1 MLSRQEIEQHLKNP
15 NVRKMLGVIASAE
28 GVKHGYHTMFGN
40 ERLSDLSK
48 HPGILKE
55 FTQTDGKKN
64 KTSAAGRYQFLES
77 TWNGLAKQLGLK
89 DFSPKSQDIAAV
101 ALLAQNGALPH
112 VLKGDIPT
120 AVKKSGGTW
129 ASLPSAPDS
138 YKQPKKSWSDIGM
151 SGSTFDRVKSK
162 REAQKQP
169 TIADVYKAYRSGKLT
184 TEQKNAF
191 ESDVK
196 AGKVMLPSGA
206 KLMGQKK
213 TVEPVMLPQNV
224 SDAYY
229 SGKLSKQQRAALE
242 RDLKDNIVKLP
253 KPTSHQSS
261 LPDFDANGQIVT
273 PEMPK
278 APPQQAPLSTMDKI
292 IGGAEAGLTLAT
304 GAVGGAIG
312 QAAGGL
318 HGIAESVVD
327 GTFGTQQGAQ
337 NAVNRATQLSSTL
350 TYEPRTSGGQ
360 LAVGAVGEFIEDTG
374 LDTLPPVLGGGIGTS
389 AATLGRASVPVATT
403 TAREVAQAAKPVVA
417 QAVEQAKRPVTAITE
432 AAKNTFSRNVDA
444 DAGGSMGAA
453 AVPAAE
459 VRQSLFDEFDIPAT
473 TAQVS
478 RDQTE
483 LADMYNLARKG
494 GEAGKVIQDTL
505 DQQQVR
511 LASAIDDMIEAK
523 GARTVNSEE
532 VGASIKEVLNTQYK
546 VEQAAQNRAYEA
558 VRNSEGAQTRVDI
571 DSPPKWSKEYL
582 EQEAKAGRTP
592 DSSRSILDVINE
604 ESYLKTS
611 KVYTDAKD
619 LAVKL
624 NIAQLN
630 SDGNLVPMP
639 KEKRPNIIQV
649 EQFRQRIGE
658 MGESTRK
665 ADGPAVQKLKALIDN
680 ALDNSGSN
688 AFKQARK
695 NYAEFKQSWSNK
707 AILKDLIDRKSKAS
721 PGDQKVINEKIIDRI
736 VGGSTSQKDLE
747 FVRNVINKSEGGKDA
762 WTDMQASILDRIRNE
777 AFSGAA
783 DSSGNGTLVFNK
795 MNKIIRKLDG
805 ATGRLDTL
813 LGHEQ
818 AQKVRDANEL
828 ARIIQ
833 TVPPNTGVNWSNTM
847 TALAAAVDGII
858 FGISG
863 MPATFATALRFA
875 LKYIHEKKD
884 VAKAHSII
892 RRAEKTNGG
901 SGKF

>member
-1 MLSRQEIEQHLKNP
+1 MATRQELEKALSNP
-15 NVRKMLGVIASAE
+15 NVRKMLDVIANAE
-28 GVKHGYHTMFGN
+28 GVKHGYNTIFGN
-40 ERLSDLSK
+40 ERSDDLK
-48 HPGILKE
+48 AHPNVKKE

-64 KTSAAGRYQFLES
+64 STTAAGRYQFLKG
-77 TWNGLAKQLGLK
+77 TWDSVSKKYGLT
-89 DFSPKSQDIAAV
+89 DFSPKNQDLAAV
-101 ALLAQNGALPH
+101 ALILGRGALGD
-112 VLKGDIPT
+112 VIKGDFT
-120 AVKKSGGTW
+120 KAVGKLGGEW
-129 ASLPSAPDS
+129 ASLPSSPYA
-138 YKQPKKSWSDIGM
+138 QPKKSWSDIKAMVGEIKPPNRKPAQNRINQLVTAYDKQAKA
-151 SGSTFDRVKSK
+151 STTKNQINPQ
-162 REAQKQP
+162 QKQSRVNSLL
-169 TIADVYKAYRSGKLT
+169 A
-184 TEQKNAF
+184 AF
-191 ESDVK
+191 DKQNPERQATP
-196 AGKVMLPSGA
+196 AG
-206 KLMGQKK
+206 
-213 TVEPVMLPQNV
+213 
-224 SDAYY
+224 
-229 SGKLSKQQRAALE
+229 
-242 RDLKDNIVKLP
+242 
-253 KPTSHQSS
+253 
-261 LPDFDANGQIVT
+261 LPDFDENGVIREDQ
-273 PEMPK
+273 PQQPK
-278 APPQQAPLSTMDKI
+278 PQQAPLSTMDKI
-292 IGGAEAGLTLAT
+292 IGGLEAGATLAT

-337 NAVNRATQLSSTL
+337 NAVNRATQFSNAL
-350 TYEPRTSGGQ
+350 TYEPNTAGGRR
-360 LAVGAVGEFIEDTG
+360 AVGAVGEFVEDTG
-374 LDTLPPVLGGGIGTS
+374 LDTLPPVLGGGVGTS

-403 TAREVAQAAKPVVA
+403 AAREVAQAAKPVVA
-417 QAVEQAKRPVTAITE
+417 QVVEQAKRPVAAVTE
-432 AAKNTFSRNVDA
+432 AAKNTFNRNS

-459 VRQSLFDEFDIPAT
+459 VRQSLFNEFDVPAT

-505 DQQQVR
+505 DQQQAR
-511 LASAIDDMIEAK
+511 LASAIDDMIESK
-523 GARTVNSEE
+523 GARTINSEE
-532 VGASIKEVLNTQYK
+532 VGGSIKDVLNTQYK
-546 VEQAAQNRAYEA
+546 VEHAAQNRAYEA
-558 VRNSEGAQTRVDI
+558 VKNSEGAQTRVDI
-571 DSPPKWSKEYL
+571 GNPPKWSKDYL
-582 EQEAKAGRTP
+582 KQEAEAGRTP
-592 DSSRSILDVINE
+592 DSNRSILDVINE

-630 SDGNLVPMP
+630 GDGNLVPMP

-649 EQFRQRIGE
+649 EQLRQRIGE
-658 MGESTRK
+658 MGESTKK
-665 ADGPAVQKLKALIDN
+665 ADGLAVQKLKALIDN
-680 ALDNSGSN
+680 TLDNSGSN

-707 AILKDLIDRKSKAS
+707 AILKDLIDRKSRANS
-721 PGDQKVINEKIIDRI
+721 GDQKIINEKIIDRI

-747 FVRNVINKSEGGKDA
+747 FVRNMVNKSEGGKDA
-762 WTDMQASILDRIRNE
+762 WTDMQASILDKIRGE

-795 MNKIIRKLDG
+795 MDKVIKRLDG
-805 ATGRLDTL
+805 ATRRLDTL

-818 AQKVRDANEL
+818 AQKVRDANDL

-892 RRAEKTNGG
+892 RRAEKPKGG

>member
-28 GVKHGYHTMFGN
+28 GVKHGYNTMFGN

-64 KTSAAGRYQFLES
+64 KTSAAGRYQFLEP

-138 YKQPKKSWSDIGM
+138 YKQPKKTWSDIGM
-151 SGSTFDRVKSK
+151 SGSTFDRVKGK

-196 AGKVMLPSGA
+196 AGKVMLPNGA

-213 TVEPVMLPQNV
+213 AVESVMLPQNV

-229 SGKLSKQQRAALE
+229 SGKLDKQQRAALE

-253 KPTSHQSS
+253 KPTNHQSS

-273 PEMPK
+273 PGMPK
-278 APPQQAPLSTMDKI
+278 APPQEKPLNTMDKI
-292 IGGAEAGLTLAT
+292 IGGAEAALTVGT
-304 GAVGGAIG
+304 GMIGGTAG
-312 QAAGGL
+312 QALGGL

-337 NAVNRATQLSSTL
+337 NAVNRATQFSNAL
-350 TYEPRTSGGQ
+350 TYEPNTAGGRR
-360 LAVGAVGEFIEDTG
+360 AVGAVGEFIEDTG
-374 LDTLPPVLGGGIGTS
+374 LDTLPPVLGGGVGT
-389 AATLGRASVPVATT
+389 ATATLGRASVPVATT
-403 TAREVAQAAKPVVA
+403 AARDVVQAAKPVVA
-417 QAVEQAKRPVTAITE
+417 QVVEQAKRPVAAVTE
-432 AAKNTFSRNVDA
+432 AAKNTFNRNA

-459 VRQSLFDEFDIPAT
+459 VRQSLFNEFDIPAT

-505 DQQQVR
+505 DQQQAR
-511 LASAIDDMIEAK
+511 LASAIDDMIESK
-523 GARTVNSEE
+523 GARTINSEE
-532 VGASIKEVLNTQYK
+532 VGGSIKEVLNTQYK
-546 VEQAAQNRAYEA
+546 VEHAAQNRAYEA
-558 VRNSEGAQTRVDI
+558 VKNSEGAQTRVDI
-571 DSPPKWSKEYL
+571 GNPPKWSKDYL
-582 EQEAKAGRTP
+582 KQEAEAGRTP
-592 DSSRSILDVINE
+592 DSNRSILGVINE

-624 NIAQLN
+624 NIAQLDG
-630 SDGNLVPMP
+630 DGNLVPMP

-658 MGESTRK
+658 MGESTKK

-747 FVRNVINKSEGGKDA
+747 FVRNVVNKSEGGKDA
-762 WTDMQASILDRIRNE
+762 WTDMQASILDKIRNE
-777 AFSGAA
+777 SFSGAA

-795 MNKIIRKLDG
+795 MDKIIRKLDG
-805 ATGRLDTL
+805 ATRRLDTL

-818 AQKVRDANEL
+818 AQKVRDANDL

-892 RRAEKTNGG
+892 RRAEKPKEN